1 MTYKTK
7 KYIKKRLR
15 GGRTLNENI
24 SMLGSIGLQMGEAF
38 LFYIVNTLASM
49 IGVDPNKSLDSTMSD
64 IFNNIETLERVL
76 QSPEGQLLLANI
88 SEIIKI
94 ITKEVVSPAI
104 TELGDDLT
112 EKGGKMLQHATQA
125 LMNTL
130 EEIPGPGTILGIIRT
145 LTNLINMAKEGTAMG
160 EQFLHT
166 TNDIRS
172 KLNEKKGEFDSL
184 VSSFTNLMNMPLD
197 MGVDGLNELTNMAT
211 QHVSKQSNRL
221 SNALN
226 TGSNMLNTG
235 LNAGTNILN
244 TGSNMLNT
252 GSNMLN
258 TGSNMLNTGSNMLNT
273 GLNTGLNNGFN
284 TGFNNG
290 FNTGFNNGYNTNQNN
305 TSNMNNLNTVGNIVG
320 GRLSDT
326 LSEFI
331 KPKKSQ
337 HGGGITKKH
346 HIFSRS
352 MTKRHH

>member
-1 MTYKTK
+1 MAYKTK
-7 KYIKKRLR
+7 KHRKKRLR

-24 SMLGSIGLQMGEAF
+24 SMLGSIGLQMAQAF

-49 IGVDPNKSLDSTMSD
+49 IGVDPNKSLDSTISD

-76 QSPEGQLLLANI
+76 ASPEGQLLLANI
-88 SEIIKI
+88 TEIIKI

-104 TELGDDLT
+104 TDLGEDLT
-112 EKGGKMLQHATQA
+112 EKGGKMVQHATQA

-145 LTNLINMAKEGTAMG
+145 LTNLINMAKEGTSIG
-160 EQFLHT
+160 EKFLQT
-166 TNDIRS
+166 TNDVTS
-172 KLNEKKGEFDSL
+172 KLNAKKGEFDSL

-197 MGVDGLNELTNMAT
+197 MGVDGLNELANMAT
-211 QHVSKQSNRL
+211 QHVSNQTTQL
-221 SNALN
+221 SNTMNTGANMLN
-226 TGSNMLNTG
+226 SGFNTDANMLNSGSNML
-235 LNAGTNILN
+235 
-244 TGSNMLNT
+244 
-252 GSNMLN
+252 
-258 TGSNMLNTGSNMLNT
+258 
-273 GLNTGLNNGFN
+273 N

-290 FNTGFNNGYNTNQNN
+290 FNTNQNN
-305 TSNMNNLNTVGNIVG
+305 QSNMNNLNTVGNIVG

-331 KPKKSQ
+331 KPTKSQ

>member
-1 MTYKTK
+1 MAYKTK
-7 KYIKKRLR
+7 KYRKKRLR

-24 SMLGSIGLQMGEAF
+24 SMLGSIGLQMGQAF

-49 IGVDPNKSLDSTMSD
+49 VGVDPNKSLDSTISD

-76 QSPEGQLLLANI
+76 ASPEGQLLLANI
-88 SEIIKI
+88 TEIVKI

-104 TELGDDLT
+104 TDLGEDLT
-112 EKGGKMLQHATQA
+112 EKGGKMVQHATQA
-125 LMNTL
+125 LLNTL

-145 LTNLINMAKEGTAMG
+145 LTNLINMAKEGTSIG
-160 EQFLHT
+160 EKFLQT
-166 TNDIRS
+166 TNDVTS
-172 KLNEKKGEFDSL
+172 KLNAKKGEFDSL

-211 QHVSKQSNRL
+211 QHVSNQATQISNTMNTGANML
-221 SNALN
+221 NSGLN
-226 TGSNMLNTG
+226 TGTNMLNSGTNMLNTG
-235 LNAGTNILN
+235 TNMLNSGT
-244 TGSNMLNT
+244 NMLNT

-258 TGSNMLNTGSNMLNT
+258 TGSNMLNTG
-273 GLNTGLNNGFN
+273 FN

-290 FNTGFNNGYNTNQNN
+290 FNTNQNN
-305 TSNMNNLNTVGNIVG
+305 QSNMNNLNTVGNIVG
-320 GRLSDT
+320 GRLNKT

-331 KPKKSQ
+331 KPTKSQ